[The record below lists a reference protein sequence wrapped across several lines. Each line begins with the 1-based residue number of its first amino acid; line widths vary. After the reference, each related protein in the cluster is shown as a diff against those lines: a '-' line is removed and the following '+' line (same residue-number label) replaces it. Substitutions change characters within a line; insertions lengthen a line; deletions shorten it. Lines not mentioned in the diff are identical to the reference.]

1 VAAQHPR
8 HGRGIDASAAS
19 DILEDGR
26 PRLIRLAYRQV
37 RTLSGAGAAG
47 RSAPVDR
54 LAQPLIYTTQTIG
67 EAPGH
72 QASEGR
78 AMRAA
83 RQAKGRTKA
92 QADPQVRL
100 GGWLA
105 IPEPLVVEV
114 AGRAGYDWVGLDLQ
128 HGAWDLGTAFR
139 GIQLLDLLGVP
150 ILVRVSEEDL
160 PLIPR
165 VLDQGASGI
174 VVAMASSPEIV
185 AAAIDRARYA
195 PHGHRSYGGQRLGMR
210 AEPADLAEVRPAIYA
225 MLEDRRGVEAA
236 REIAAVPGLAGLHIG
251 PVDLGLGLGLG
262 RDRSQP
268 AFTAALE
275 AIIAAGH
282 GERLPVVLHAVK
294 PS

>member
-1 VAAQHPR
+1 MP
-8 HGRGIDASAAS
+8 
-19 DILEDGR
+19 
-26 PRLIRLAYRQV
+26 
-37 RTLSGAGAAG
+37 
-47 RSAPVDR
+47 
-54 LAQPLIYTTQTIG
+54 
-67 EAPGH
+67 
-72 QASEGR
+72 
-78 AMRAA
+78 AA
-83 RQAKGRTKA
+83 RRAKTKLTGA
-92 QADPQVRL
+92 TPQERVRL

-150 ILVRVSEEDL
+150 ILVRVSEENL

-165 VLDQGASGI
+165 VLDQNASGI

-195 PHGHRSYGGQRLGMR
+195 PHGHRSYGGQRFGMR

-282 GERLPVVLHAVK
+282 GERLPVVLHAVNPTEVGHWIQMGFDELVLTADIEVLRRGFQGQLATAREAIDHK
-294 PS
+294 ERPVSAVIGPYYGQARRSPRTPWAKKR

>member
-1 VAAQHPR
+1 
-8 HGRGIDASAAS
+8 
-19 DILEDGR
+19 
-26 PRLIRLAYRQV
+26 
-37 RTLSGAGAAG
+37 
-47 RSAPVDR
+47 
-54 LAQPLIYTTQTIG
+54 
-67 EAPGH
+67 
-72 QASEGR
+72 
-78 AMRAA
+78 MRAA
-83 RQAKGRTKA
+83 RRARTKPA
-92 QADPQVRL
+92 EAGPQESVRL

-139 GIQLLDLLGVP
+139 GIQLLDLLGMP

-165 VLDQGASGI
+165 VLDQGAAGI

-195 PHGHRSYGGQRLGMR
+195 PHGHRSYGGQRFGMR

-262 RDRSQP
+262 RDRAQP

-294 PS
+294 PNEVGHWIQMGFDELVLTADIELLRAAFGEVTDGARRAAGDTPVDAPAAGIYGKTV

>member
-1 VAAQHPR
+1 MGQ
-8 HGRGIDASAAS
+8 G
-19 DILEDGR
+19 
-26 PRLIRLAYRQV
+26 
-37 RTLSGAGAAG
+37 
-47 RSAPVDR
+47 
-54 LAQPLIYTTQTIG
+54 
-67 EAPGH
+67 
-72 QASEGR
+72 
-78 AMRAA
+78 RAA
-83 RQAKGRTKA
+83 RCGQRDGRRRSRRKTG
-92 QADPQVRL
+92 R
-100 GGWLA
+100 
-105 IPEPLVVEV
+105 
-114 AGRAGYDWVGLDLQ
+114 GRASGWAAGWRSPSRWSSRSPDAPATTGS
-128 HGAWDLGTAFR
+128 GTAFR

-160 PLIPR
+160 ALIPR
-165 VLDQGASGI
+165 VLDQGAAGI

-195 PHGHRSYGGQRLGMR
+195 PHGHRSYGGQRFGMR

-262 RDRSQP
+262 RDRAQP

-294 PS
+294 PMLTADIEVLRLGFQGQLATAREAIDHKERPVSAVIGPYGQARRQPRPARPKKR

>member
-1 VAAQHPR
+1 M
-8 HGRGIDASAAS
+8 
-19 DILEDGR
+19 
-26 PRLIRLAYRQV
+26 
-37 RTLSGAGAAG
+37 RTT
-47 RSAPVDR
+47 R
-54 LAQPLIYTTQTIG
+54 
-67 EAPGH
+67 
-72 QASEGR
+72 R
-78 AMRAA
+78 AKGKPAA
-83 RQAKGRTKA
+83 R
-92 QADPQVRL
+92 VRL

-160 PLIPR
+160 ALIPR
-165 VLDQGASGI
+165 VLDQGAAGI

-195 PHGHRSYGGQRLGMR
+195 PHGHRSYGGQRFGMR
-210 AEPADLAEVRPAIYA
+210 AEPHDLAMVQPAIYA

-236 REIAAVPGLAGLHIG
+236 QEIAQVPGLAGLHIG

-268 AFTAALE
+268 AFTAALQ
-275 AIIAAGH
+275 AILAAGH
-282 GERLPVVLHAVK
+282 GARLPVVLHAVK
-294 PS
+294 PDQVAHWVAMGFDELVLTADIEVLRLGFQGQLATAREAIDAKARPVSAVVGPYGQARRPRPGRAKKR